1 MADPRFGLGLRL
13 EAGNNSVVDSK
24 QETAA
29 TTAAHQKNGI
39 FAVSYK
45 RSPGGLVLP
54 AEQSGGVT
62 LGDTLVRVN
71 GVKYNENIQTCTIK
85 LFK

>member
-1 MADPRFGLGLRL
+1 M
-13 EAGNNSVVDSK
+13 
-24 QETAA
+24 
-29 TTAAHQKNGI
+29 
-39 FAVSYK
+39 
-45 RSPGGLVLP
+45 LP